1 MFPGSRGCGVGVF
14 CAGLVL
20 RKIDGCHRHKSAGTD
35 NSARQLSDPV
45 FHPLEAP
52 VRTDFEGSHER
63 SNRIKESLEA
73 ADRARQDAASSA
85 ERVEQEIAEA
95 RTQGQQLIA
104 EAREAAGRL
113 RTSEEERVRADLE
126 ALRQRATQDVQRERD
141 GAIEE
146 IRAEFAN
153 LAVDAAERVIGRS
166 LDAQAHREIIEGVLQ
181 EGLAKDGGD
190 S

>member
-1 MFPGSRGCGVGVF
+1 MEAIGINLP
-14 CAGLVL
+14 GLV
-20 RKIDGCHRHKSAGTD
+20 T
-35 NSARQLSDPV
+35 QLVSFLILFFILTKLLYGPISRALD
-45 FHPLEAP
+45 
-52 VRTDFEGSHER
+52 DR
-63 SNRIKESLEA
+63 SNRIRESLEA

-85 ERVEQEIAEA
+85 ERVEQEIAAA

-104 EAREAAGRL
+104 EARDAAGRL

-126 ALRQRATQDVQRERD
+126 SLRERAAQDVRRERD
-141 GAIEE
+141 SAIEE

-181 EGLAKDGGD
+181 EGLAEDRRN
-190 S
+190 

>member
-1 MFPGSRGCGVGVF
+1 MEAIGINVPGLITQ
-14 CAGLVL
+14 LVSFL
-20 RKIDGCHRHKSAGTD
+20 ILFFI
-35 NSARQLSDPV
+35 LSKLLYGPISKALD
-45 FHPLEAP
+45 
-52 VRTDFEGSHER
+52 ER
-63 SNRIKESLEA
+63 SNRIK
-73 ADRARQDAASSA
+73 

-95 RTQGQQLIA
+95 RVQGQALIA

-113 RTSEEERVRADLE
+113 RTTEEERVRADLE
-126 ALRQRATQDVQRERD
+126 SLRERATEAVRRERD

-181 EGLAKDGGD
+181 EGLARDGGD

>member
-1 MFPGSRGCGVGVF
+1 MEAIGINVPGLITQ
-14 CAGLVL
+14 LVSFL
-20 RKIDGCHRHKSAGTD
+20 ILFFI
-35 NSARQLSDPV
+35 LSKLLYGPISKALD
-45 FHPLEAP
+45 
-52 VRTDFEGSHER
+52 ER

-73 ADRARQDAASSA
+73 AEMARQDAASSA

-95 RTQGQQLIA
+95 RVQGQALIA
-104 EAREAAGRL
+104 DAREAAGRL
-113 RTSEEERVRADLE
+113 RTTDEERVRADLE
-126 ALRQRATQDVQRERD
+126 SLRERATEAVRRERD

-181 EGLAKDGGD
+181 EGLARDGGD

>member
-1 MFPGSRGCGVGVF
+1 MDAIGINLPGLITQ
-14 CAGLVL
+14 LVSFL
-20 RKIDGCHRHKSAGTD
+20 ILFFI
-35 NSARQLSDPV
+35 LSKLLYGPISKALD
-45 FHPLEAP
+45 
-52 VRTDFEGSHER
+52 ER

>member
-1 MFPGSRGCGVGVF
+1 MDAIGINLP
-14 CAGLVL
+14 GLV
-20 RKIDGCHRHKSAGTD
+20 T
-35 NSARQLSDPV
+35 QLVSFLILFFILSKLLYGPISKALD
-45 FHPLEAP
+45 
-52 VRTDFEGSHER
+52 ER

-95 RTQGQQLIA
+95 RVQGQQLIA

-113 RTSEEERVRADLE
+113 RESEELRVRADLE
-126 ALRQRATQDVQRERD
+126 VLRERATQDVQRERD

-153 LAVDAAERVIGRS
+153 LAVNAAERVIGRS
-166 LDAQAHREIIEGVLQ
+166 LDANAHREIIEGVLQ
-181 EGLAKDGGD
+181 EGLAVDGGD
-190 S
+190 

>member
-1 MFPGSRGCGVGVF
+1 MDAIGINLP
-14 CAGLVL
+14 GLV
-20 RKIDGCHRHKSAGTD
+20 T
-35 NSARQLSDPV
+35 QLVSFLILFFILSKLLYGPISKALD
-45 FHPLEAP
+45 
-52 VRTDFEGSHER
+52 ER

-95 RTQGQQLIA
+95 RTQGQQLIT
-104 EAREAAGRL
+104 EARKAAGRL
-113 RTSEEERVRADLE
+113 RASEEERVRADLE
-126 ALRQRATQDVQRERD
+126 ALRERATADVQRERD

-166 LDAQAHREIIEGVLQ
+166 LDAQAHREIIEGVLE
-181 EGLAKDGGD
+181 EGLVGDGRD

>member
-1 MFPGSRGCGVGVF
+1 MEAIGINLP
-14 CAGLVL
+14 GLV
-20 RKIDGCHRHKSAGTD
+20 T
-35 NSARQLSDPV
+35 QLVSFLILFFILSKLLYGPISKALD
-45 FHPLEAP
+45 
-52 VRTDFEGSHER
+52 ER

-73 ADRARQDAASSA
+73 ADKARQDAASSA
-85 ERVEQEIAEA
+85 DRVEQEIAEA
-95 RTQGQQLIA
+95 RTEGQQLIA

-113 RTSEEERVRADLE
+113 RVSEEARVRADLE
-126 ALRQRATQDVQRERD
+126 ALRERATQEVQRERD

-166 LDAQAHREIIEGVLQ
+166 LDAQAHREIIEGVLT

>member
-1 MFPGSRGCGVGVF
+1 MDAIGINLP
-14 CAGLVL
+14 GLV
-20 RKIDGCHRHKSAGTD
+20 T
-35 NSARQLSDPV
+35 QLVSFLILFFILSKLLYGPISRALD
-45 FHPLEAP
+45 
-52 VRTDFEGSHER
+52 ER

-95 RTQGQQLIA
+95 RVQGQQLIA

-113 RTSEEERVRADLE
+113 RESEELRVRADLE
-126 ALRQRATQDVQRERD
+126 VLRERATQDVQRERD

-153 LAVDAAERVIGRS
+153 LAVNAAERVIGRS
-166 LDAQAHREIIEGVLQ
+166 LDANAHREIIEGVLQ
-181 EGLAKDGGD
+181 EGLAVDGGD
-190 S
+190 

>member
-1 MFPGSRGCGVGVF
+1 MDAIGINLP
-14 CAGLVL
+14 GLV
-20 RKIDGCHRHKSAGTD
+20 T
-35 NSARQLSDPV
+35 QLVSFLILFFILTKLLYGPISRALD
-45 FHPLEAP
+45 
-52 VRTDFEGSHER
+52 DR
-63 SNRIKESLEA
+63 SNRIRESLEA

-85 ERVEQEIAEA
+85 ERVEQEIAAA

-104 EAREAAGRL
+104 EARDAAGRL

-126 ALRQRATQDVQRERD
+126 SLRERAAQDVRRERD
-141 GAIEE
+141 SAIEE

-181 EGLAKDGGD
+181 EGLAEDRRN
-190 S
+190 

>member
-1 MFPGSRGCGVGVF
+1 MEAIGINLP
-14 CAGLVL
+14 GLV
-20 RKIDGCHRHKSAGTD
+20 T
-35 NSARQLSDPV
+35 QLVSFLILFFILAKVLYGPISKALD
-45 FHPLEAP
+45 E
-52 VRTDFEGSHER
+52 RT
-63 SNRIKESLEA
+63 NRIRESLEA
-73 ADRARQDAASSA
+73 ADKARQDAASSV

-113 RTSEEERVRADLE
+113 RASEEERVRADLE
-126 ALRQRATQDVQRERD
+126 SLRQRATQDVQRERD

-181 EGLAKDGGD
+181 EGLARDGGN

>member
-1 MFPGSRGCGVGVF
+1 MAEIGINLP
-14 CAGLVL
+14 GLVTQL
-20 RKIDGCHRHKSAGTD
+20 VSFLILFFILSKLLYGPISKALDG
-35 NSARQLSDPV
+35 
-45 FHPLEAP
+45 
-52 VRTDFEGSHER
+52 R
-63 SNRIKESLEA
+63 STRIKESLEA
-73 ADRARQDAASSA
+73 AERAQQDAASSA

-95 RTQGQQLIA
+95 RIQGQALIA
-104 EAREAAGRL
+104 EAREVAGRL
-113 RTSEEERVRADLE
+113 RVTEEERVRADLDS
-126 ALRQRATQDVQRERD
+126 LRERATEEVRRERD

-181 EGLAKDGGD
+181 EGLARDGGD